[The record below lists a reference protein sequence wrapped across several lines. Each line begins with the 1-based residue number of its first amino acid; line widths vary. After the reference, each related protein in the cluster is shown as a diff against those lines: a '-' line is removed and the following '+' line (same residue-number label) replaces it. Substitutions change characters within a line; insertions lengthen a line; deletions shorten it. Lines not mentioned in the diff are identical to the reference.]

1 MMEQK
6 RTKYFYLKSGE
17 HETHMSLPI
26 AFNLQPETWNLEHR
40 NLKPLHFF
48 FILIFVAG
56 INFNTYSQTVLSNN
70 PPSIKWYQVNT
81 LNFKVIYPKGFE
93 VQAQRMANTL
103 EHIHEPEARSLGS
116 KPKKISV
123 ILQNQSSV
131 SNGFVSILPRRSEFF
146 TMPAQDYNFIGTNDW
161 LDLLASHEYRHIVQ
175 YEHAKRGFNK
185 VFYYLF
191 GNTTLAGMAQ
201 VSVPQWFW
209 EGDAVATETAFT
221 QSGRG
226 RIPNFGLVFKT
237 NLMEG
242 RTFNYHKQYVRS
254 YKHNIPDHYVLGFH
268 MVSYLRRKTNDPEI
282 WGKITARTWNVP
294 FLPFAFSNAI
304 NKETG
309 MHVPALYRDMAA
321 TLKKEWQQEIDQLQ
335 LTSFEKLNSRKG
347 KAYTDYQFPQPLEN
361 GRILAKKSG
370 IGDIDQYVVLKDGKE
385 KKVFTPG
392 FVNDAGMLST
402 ANSKVVWSEYGYDP
416 RWGVRN
422 YSLIKSYDVVSKQKR
437 VIGGKHQ
444 RLSGVALSPDGYKI
458 VAVRS
463 SNEYQTTLLL
473 VDFNTGKTIREFG
486 NTENNFY
493 SMPRWSDDGKK
504 IVVLKTSRLGKTI
517 SMIDVESGNEAE
529 LFSPS
534 QENYGHP
541 VLTGNFVF
549 FNSPISGIDN
559 IYVWDIEK
567 QKRFQVTS
575 SKYGAYNP
583 SLSKDGKEMY
593 YNEQGRD
600 GLDVVK
606 TSVAQQSW
614 NEFVLKEDT
623 NNLYQHLADQEGHP
637 QLFDSIPQTVLATK
651 KYSKLGGT
659 INPYSW
665 GPYVDNNL
673 VNIGLGITSRNIL
686 STTTITAGYLYDI
699 NEATSS
705 WKAGLSFQAWYP
717 IIDVDFT
724 QGNRKVD
731 EGNYDLTELYITQ
744 GNDTTEVVSSQSI
757 VFKWKEQNIE
767 AGVRIPWNLT
777 HSKYSTNI
785 TIKNYVG
792 VTSVTDFGNTIT
804 DSRSVPGLI
813 VYDTINDNGNL
824 VARERTGNY
833 VFNEYVGNGNLIYN
847 HVGLSGYHLL
857 KRSRR
862 DINSKWGQ
870 AIYVDLYNTPYGGD
884 FTGSN
889 FSVYGIGYFPGL
901 FKHHSFWGYWAY
913 QKAQIDR
920 QDPENYIFRNR
931 IPLPR
936 GQSVSRFEDFYSMSG
951 NYTLPFC
958 YPDLQVGPLLNIQ
971 RIRANV
977 FFDYGF
983 GSSVFA
989 SGPVN
994 QTYTSTG
1001 VEVKFDFTIMRFLPQ
1016 FDIGFRYAYG
1026 ISPSTNQFEIL
1037 IGTFNF

>member
-1 MMEQK
+1 MEQK
-6 RTKYFYLKSGE
+6 GSKYLGLKTNWREVQMNPTITLNLKLRTL
-17 HETHMSLPI
+17 
-26 AFNLQPETWNLEHR
+26 NLELGTS
-40 NLKPLHFF
+40 NLKPQTSTLKPFHFF
-48 FILIFVAG
+48 LLLIFVAG
-56 INFNTYSQTVLSNN
+56 LNFKTFSQTVLSNN
-70 PPSIKWYQVNT
+70 PPSLKWYQVNT
-81 LNFKVIYPKGFE
+81 PNFQVIYPKGFE
-93 VQAQRMANTL
+93 MQAQRMANTL
-103 EHIHEPEARSLGS
+103 EHIHDPEARTLGS

-123 ILQNQSSV
+123 ILQNQSSI
-131 SNGFVSILPRRSEFF
+131 SNAFVSILPRRSEFF

-161 LDLLASHEYRHIVQ
+161 LNLLAAHEYRHVVQ
-175 YEHAKRGFNK
+175 FQHAKRGFNK
-185 VFYYLF
+185 VLYYLF

-321 TLKKEWQQEIDQLQ
+321 TLKKEWQQEIDQLEI
-335 LTSFEKLNSRKG
+335 TSFEKVNNRKG
-347 KAYTDYQFPQPLEN
+347 KTYTDYQYPQPLEN
-361 GRILAKKSG
+361 GNILVKKSG

-385 KKVFTPG
+385 TTAFTPG

-416 RWGVRN
+416 RWGVRT
-422 YSLIKSYDVVSKQKR
+422 YSLIKGYDVISKKNWI
-437 VIGGKHQ
+437 IGGRHQ

-463 SNEYQTTLLL
+463 SKEYQTALLL
-473 VDFNTGKTIREFG
+473 LDFNTGKVIREFA
-486 NTENNFY
+486 NSENNFY
-493 SMPRWSDDGKK
+493 SMPRWSNDGNK
-504 IVVLKTSRLGKTI
+504 IVVLKTSSSGKTI
-517 SMIDVESGNEAE
+517 SLIDVKSGNEEE

-534 QENYGHP
+534 QENVGHP
-541 VLTGNFVF
+541 IMIGNYVF

-559 IYVWDIEK
+559 IYVWDIEN
-567 QKRFQVTS
+567 QKRLQVTS

-583 SLSKDGKEMY
+583 SISKDGKEMY
-593 YNEQGRD
+593 YNEQNRD

-606 TSVAQQSW
+606 ISLAPTSWKAFI
-614 NEFVLKEDT
+614 EKDDT
-623 NNLYQHLADQEGHP
+623 KNLYQHLADQEEHP
-637 QLFDSIPQTVLATK
+637 HLFDSIPQTLLPAK
-651 KYSKLGGT
+651 KYSKLKGI

-673 VNIGLGITSRNIL
+673 VNLGLGISSRDLL
-686 STTTITAGYLYDI
+686 STTSINAGYLYDL
-699 NEATSS
+699 NERTSA
-705 WKAGLSFQAWYP
+705 WKAGISYQGLYP
-717 IIDVDFT
+717 IIDVNFT
-724 QGNRKVD
+724 KGNRSDNKGDIKYDKVVGID
-731 EGNYDLTELYITQ
+731 TAFNTQ
-744 GNDTTEVVSSQSI
+744 ENLN
-757 VFKWKEQNIE
+757 FKWKETTVE
-767 AGVRIPWNLT
+767 VGLRIPWVLT
-777 HSKYSTNI
+777 HSKYYSSVSI
-785 TIKNYVG
+785 SNYFG
-792 VTSVTDFGNTIT
+792 YSAITDFKNSIDGGGRLLPSNYPQYFFR
-804 DSRSVPGLI
+804 DYL
-813 VYDTINDNGNL
+813 DNGNL
-824 VARERTGNY
+824 
-833 VFNEYVGNGNLIYN
+833 LYN
-847 HVGLSGYHLL
+847 HFGLTAYRAL
-857 KRSRR
+857 KKSRR

-870 AIYVDLYNTPYGGD
+870 GLYLNAYNTPFGGD
-884 FTGSN
+884 FSGTQ
-889 FSVYGIGYFPGL
+889 FSLYSVAYFPGL
-901 FKHHSFWGYWAY
+901 VKHHSLWGYGAY
-913 QKAQIDR
+913 QHAQIN
-920 QDPENYIFRNR
+920 PVTVSTGEGLNNYTFRNK

-936 GQSVSRFEDFYSMSG
+936 GQSVSRFENFYSMSG
-951 NYTLPFC
+951 NYTLPLC
-958 YPDLQVGPLLNIQ
+958 YPDFQIGPLLNIQ

-983 GSSVFA
+983 GSNTSPSGSA
-989 SGPVN
+989 S

-1001 VEVKFDFTIMRFLPQ
+1001 VEVKFDFNVMRFLPQ

-1026 ISPSTNQFEIL
+1026 IRPSASQFEIL